1 MSFRERWIEAIYRVA
16 TGSKPLRTVL
26 TPLGALVFFS
36 IVALFAW
43 LARVLDDWL
52 GLPTILT
59 YPHDLAA
66 SLPILAVGLFLVLWC
81 LLRFAKARG
90 TPVPLN
96 PPKEL
101 VDTGPYAVIR
111 NPMLTG
117 VFLVLFGIG
126 VLLGSFCLMFVFT
139 PLFIVLN
146 VWELKCIEEPEL
158 EKRLGQAYVEYKKR
172 APRLRNK

>member
-1 MSFRERWIEAIYRVA
+1 MILPHPCRFL
-16 TGSKPLRTVL
+16 PLACSL
-26 TPLGALVFFS
+26 FFGACF
-36 IVALFAW
+36 ALRSA
-43 LARVLDDWL
+43 
-52 GLPTILT
+52 
-59 YPHDLAA
+59 
-66 SLPILAVGLFLVLWC
+66 
-81 LLRFAKARG
+81 G

-172 APRLRNK
+172 VPRLRNK